1 MVTLNLAIAN
11 RTEVNLLGMGVV
23 VISKIF
29 FGFGFGCA
37 DLPGAVNFH
46 LIIVTMRL
54 TFKYF

>member
-11 RTEVNLLGMGVV
+11 RTEVDLFGMGVIV
-23 VISKIF
+23 VSVIF
-29 FGFGFGCA
+29 LGFGFGCA